1 MKLLLEGAPPQVIF
15 AAVER
20 LEEVAGY
27 MCYYAVAK
35 DLKEPRGRYE
45 WRRALIDYESFHK
58 TQDAAFFWET
68 QPKEFTFGAAGAPEE
83 AEIWVQKQFGKFEVL
98 ERLIEDYGLGAEFND
113 LCFEQLPWER
123 GWGVF
128 TILPAEVEAR
138 NDLALEFLKERLE
151 KKCGTIDA
159 KA

>member
-20 LEEVAGY
+20 LENVAGFW
-27 MCYYAVAK
+27 CYYAVCPDPEK
-35 DLKEPRGRYE
+35 PRTCY
-45 WRRALIDYESFHK
+45 WRRALIDYETVAKGTSAK
-58 TQDAAFFWET
+58 SFWEDV
-68 QPKEFTFGAAGAPEE
+68 PDYAGSHDFPGAREW
-83 AEIWVQKQFGKFEVL
+83 IQKQFGKFEAL

-113 LCFEQLPWER
+113 LCFESLPWER

-138 NDLALEFLKERLE
+138 NELALEFLKERLE
-151 KKCGTIDA
+151 KKSGVTDE